1 MHLIESP
8 DELEGLIQEANQ
20 NDRSYFVPAF
30 TGLGAPRWDSGATDM
45 LAGVTTLTGRTEI
58 VKACTGCIPHQIADA
73 LNALRADTGLALETL
88 RADGG
93 VTKNAHLMQ
102 FHADMADTSVE
113 ASKLAELSAAG
124 AAFAAGHAAGL
135 WTTNAIHEWYGHE
148 TYMLQMA
155 DTVRQSKHSKQAGSL
170 STGPLP
176 YG

>member
-1 MHLIESP
+1 MHPIESP

-30 TGLGAPRWDSGATDM
+30 TGLGAPWWDSGATDM
-45 LAGVTTLTGRTEI
+45 LAGVTTLTGRAEI

-73 LNALRADTGLALETL
+73 LNALRADGS
-88 RADGG
+88 

-102 FHADMADTSVE
+102 FQADMADSSVE

-135 WTTNAIHEWYGHE
+135 WTANAIHERYGHE
-148 TYMLQMA
+148 TYMPQMA
-155 DTVRQSKHSKQAGSL
+155 DTVRQSKRSGRRTAFRQVRCHIADL
-170 STGPLP
+170 SG
-176 YG
+176 

>member
-1 MHLIESP
+1 MHPIESP

-45 LAGVTTLTGRTEI
+45 LAGVTTLTGRAEI

-73 LNALRADTGLALETL
+73 LDAL

-102 FHADMADTSVE
+102 FQADMADTSVE

-148 TYMLQMA
+148 TYTPQMA
-155 DTVRQSKHSKQAGSL
+155 DTVRQSKRSGRQAAFRQVRCHIADL
-170 STGPLP
+170 SG
-176 YG
+176 